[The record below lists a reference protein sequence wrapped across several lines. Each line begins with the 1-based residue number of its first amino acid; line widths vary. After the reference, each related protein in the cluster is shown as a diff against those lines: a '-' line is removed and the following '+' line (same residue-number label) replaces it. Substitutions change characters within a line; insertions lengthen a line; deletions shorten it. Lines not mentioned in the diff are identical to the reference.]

1 MNNNNNI
8 FLSTLDEIKISIQS
22 IDTSTI
28 SKKDFDTKATQ
39 IKQKISYLK
48 NIQVNSDYKK
58 MHESTLIFINN
69 LFKKKIEEF
78 KKIESE
84 KNNKQQKQN
93 ERTIR
98 NISPNIT
105 NENLQKALKNPTEFT
120 QLKILSSEPDTVI
133 VNKLNYVEEK
143 YQDVLELESNILE
156 LHQMFLDF
164 ALIVDKQGQL
174 LDHVEIEIKFASDSI
189 EEGNKTMI
197 TAIDYQKQYRKK
209 QLCLCFFVLIILAI
223 LAIIIYITTL
233 KH

>member
-69 LFKKKIEEF
+69 LFK